1 MWNPIFV
8 DVVKSEGQPKK
19 TGLRIK
25 ELERIYGLK
34 VGRPKN
40 SENNSELSPQEK
52 IAQKMDMDVRTL
64 QNYKM

>member
-1 MWNPIFV
+1 
-8 DVVKSEGQPKK
+8 
-19 TGLRIK
+19 LRIK

-40 SENNSELSPQEK
+40 SENNSELSPQGK